1 LIDLETRL
9 LELLDWD
16 EEQLKLVYEKTRN
29 VLSECDYNNRNQ
41 VEKAISSELE
51 NLLTDEGVEIIKKMI
66 SQLIRKEEMI
76 AEA

>member
-16 EEQLKLVYEKTRN
+16 EEQLQLVYEKTRN
-29 VLSECDYNNRNQ
+29 VLNKCDYNNRNQ

-51 NLLTDEGVEIIKKMI
+51 NLLSDEGVEIIKKMI

>member
-1 LIDLETRL
+1 MIDLETRL

-29 VLSECDYNNRNQ
+29 VLSKCDYNNRNQ

>member
-1 LIDLETRL
+1 MIDLETRL

>member
-29 VLSECDYNNRNQ
+29 VLNKCDYNNRNQ

-51 NLLTDEGVEIIKKMI
+51 NLLPDEGVEIIKKMI